1 MAEASTVGEL
11 TLRELEYTAIDC
23 IDSGISL
30 EVKSPPGRGKSE
42 FFEDLIHKLSARD
55 GFQWGYAPMFL
66 ATQTPPDLIGYQFK
80 GSRPWGPGGA
90 EVAITEPTLP
100 LWMMTHDGKPLW
112 AFKRG
117 LVVLEEYGQ
126 GESDVKRASAQL
138 LLRGEI
144 GPWRVP
150 NFGNDGWG
158 VVACSNRFGVDRS
171 GVTKDFDF
179 VINRRMEIHLR
190 DDDKSWETW
199 ALKHN
204 INPTVVSFAMQY
216 PHLVWNKDVPEKQ
229 GPWCTP
235 RSLVMASKFLDTRAK
250 RNGGELQDDP
260 ATMIP
265 VAGLIGQGVMST
277 LFSHFKLER
286 ELPKLEEVVANPS
299 GTPVPQKADL
309 RMLLV
314 YAFGHKVNTVN
325 IAPLLVY
332 IQRLGKEFTMAFLRT
347 AIVRD
352 STLLQTPAVSQWSK
366 ANAQLIVQI
375 SQAIR

>member
-1 MAEASTVGEL
+1 M
-11 TLRELEYTAIDC
+11 DC
-23 IDSGISL
+23 VDAGISL

-42 FFEDLIHKLSARD
+42 FFEELIKKLSLRD

-80 GSRPWGPGGA
+80 GERPWGKNGA
-90 EVAITEPTLP
+90 PIAVTEPTLP

-138 LLRGEI
+138 LLKGEI

-150 NFGNDGWG
+150 NFGQDGWG
-158 VVACSNRFGVDRS
+158 VVACSNRFGIDRS

-179 VINRRMEIHLR
+179 VINRRMEVHLR
-190 DDDKSWETW
+190 DDAPTWETW
-199 ALKHN
+199 ANTHEVDP
-204 INPTVVSFAMQY
+204 IIISFAMQY

-235 RSLVMASKFLDTRAK
+235 RSLVMADKFLRTRA
-250 RNGGELQDDP
+250 RRSGGTIPDDP
-260 ATMIP
+260 TTMIS
-265 VAGLIGQGVMST
+265 VAGLIGQGTMAT
-277 LFSHFKLER
+277 LFTHIKLER
-286 ELPKLEEVVANPS
+286 ELPSLLAVTTNPE
-299 GTPVPQKADL
+299 GTPVPNKADL

-314 YAFGHKVNTVN
+314 YSFGHKVNKDN
-325 IAPLLVY
+325 IKPLLTY
-332 IQRLGKEFTMAFLRT
+332 ITRMGKEFTMAFLRT
-347 AIVRD
+347 AIIRD
-352 STLLQTPAVSQWSK
+352 SSLLMTPTISQWSK
-366 ANAQLIVQI
+366 QNAQLIVQI
-375 SQAIR
+375 SQAIK